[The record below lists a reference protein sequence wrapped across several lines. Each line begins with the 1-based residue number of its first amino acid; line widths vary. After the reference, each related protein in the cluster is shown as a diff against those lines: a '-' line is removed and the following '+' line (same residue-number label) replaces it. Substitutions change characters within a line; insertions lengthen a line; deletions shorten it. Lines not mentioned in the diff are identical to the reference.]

1 MSLHA
6 STSPSLPGRRLRV
19 QPQQHHYAGLE
30 VPTLD
35 PCTLAIIAKM
45 RTMREDLHA
54 RFDAVSVRLTAV
66 EQLHQHQHER
76 NNPVDPIATVDDG
89 RRASIAPV
97 HPPPDRNRASAEA
110 VWSPALLEDR
120 FVNTTR
126 GPTRPRPVQPPIT
139 PRHLPS
145 HITSAPRTSS
155 PTSVHPDSD
164 PSLQVSSSYAAA
176 PTSATEA
183 PAMWEDVLLEMRSF
197 RLKTATAR
205 RHNTTLVPT
214 SIEEA
219 AALGPVAPSCIDSAL
234 NNAAPTTFSSGASV
248 ALPSRA
254 PAPPLCSRKPIDRYP
269 PTSVL
274 PLTLV
279 SLSLFSSSRKPRS
292 LTSGCTTSVSPP
304 MSLPMLSTKYN
315 PKRLFGVITLDV
327 NRASTFLSG
336 IANFK
341 PAIKVNVPIVSGHSG
356 VNIVPLFCQVAH
368 VFFVSAGEQCEKCVH
383 RIQFGGDE
391 LVKVKDGAGTATLS
405 MAYAAAVFS
414 GE

>member
-120 FVNTTR
+120 F
-126 GPTRPRPVQPPIT
+126 
-139 PRHLPS
+139 
-145 HITSAPRTSS
+145 
-155 PTSVHPDSD
+155 
-164 PSLQVSSSYAAA
+164 
-176 PTSATEA
+176 
-183 PAMWEDVLLEMRSF
+183 
-197 RLKTATAR
+197 
-205 RHNTTLVPT
+205 
-214 SIEEA
+214 
-219 AALGPVAPSCIDSAL
+219 
-234 NNAAPTTFSSGASV
+234 
-248 ALPSRA
+248 
-254 PAPPLCSRKPIDRYP
+254 
-269 PTSVL
+269 
-274 PLTLV
+274 
-279 SLSLFSSSRKPRS
+279 
-292 LTSGCTTSVSPP
+292 
-304 MSLPMLSTKYN
+304 YN

>member
-1 MSLHA
+1 
-6 STSPSLPGRRLRV
+6 
-19 QPQQHHYAGLE
+19 
-30 VPTLD
+30 
-35 PCTLAIIAKM
+35 M

-248 ALPSRA
+248 ALPSLQ
-254 PAPPLCSRKPIDRYP
+254 PQTDR
-269 PTSVL
+269 
-274 PLTLV
+274 
-279 SLSLFSSSRKPRS
+279 SLSPDLRATVDTGQPLALLLKQETQVTN
-292 LTSGCTTSVSPP
+292 L
-304 MSLPMLSTKYN
+304 
-315 PKRLFGVITLDV
+315 RLYDIRLAPDV
-327 NRASTFLSG
+327 ASDVVYKVQPQ
-336 IANFK
+336 A
-341 PAIKVNVPIVSGHSG
+341 VNVPIVSGHSG

-414 GE
+414 GDNPPPRCLTADRAVRSLP

>member
-234 NNAAPTTFSSGASV
+234 NNAAPTT
-248 ALPSRA
+248 
-254 PAPPLCSRKPIDRYP
+254 
-269 PTSVL
+269 
-274 PLTLV
+274 
-279 SLSLFSSSRKPRS
+279 SLFSSSRKPRS

>member
-176 PTSATEA
+176 PTSATAA

-254 PAPPLCSRKPIDRYP
+254 PAPPLVSRARGYS
-269 PTSVL
+269 T
-274 PLTLV
+274 
-279 SLSLFSSSRKPRS
+279 SLFSSSRKPRS

-327 NRASTFLSG
+327 NRAFTFLSG

-341 PAIKVNVPIVSGHSG
+341 PAKVNVPIVSGHSG
-356 VNIVPLFCQVAH
+356 VNIVPPLLPGRPCLLRL
-368 VFFVSAGEQCEKCVH
+368 G
-383 RIQFGGDE
+383 RR
-391 LVKVKDGAGTATLS
+391 
-405 MAYAAAVFS
+405 AVR
-414 GE
+414 E

>member
-120 FVNTTR
+120 F
-126 GPTRPRPVQPPIT
+126 
-139 PRHLPS
+139 
-145 HITSAPRTSS
+145 
-155 PTSVHPDSD
+155 
-164 PSLQVSSSYAAA
+164 
-176 PTSATEA
+176 
-183 PAMWEDVLLEMRSF
+183 
-197 RLKTATAR
+197 
-205 RHNTTLVPT
+205 
-214 SIEEA
+214 
-219 AALGPVAPSCIDSAL
+219 
-234 NNAAPTTFSSGASV
+234 
-248 ALPSRA
+248 
-254 PAPPLCSRKPIDRYP
+254 
-269 PTSVL
+269 
-274 PLTLV
+274 
-279 SLSLFSSSRKPRS
+279 
-292 LTSGCTTSVSPP
+292 
-304 MSLPMLSTKYN
+304 YN

-368 VFFVSAGEQCEKCVH
+368 VFIVSAGEQYEKCVH

-414 GE
+414 GDLIRALRPERRERTVSSSAHIHVQQSDLLEAAPRPRSVAAPTPELMLEVDAAGCDLLRPNATTTAFVTWLLRLDSCVYHETPSRTSSVIRHIPQLSTRSTILAYRHCPGHAVLHISYVIFLRSPTHRRNYLGPCTRSAARAGRATVG

>member
-176 PTSATEA
+176 PT
-183 PAMWEDVLLEMRSF
+183 
-197 RLKTATAR
+197 
-205 RHNTTLVPT
+205 
-214 SIEEA
+214 
-219 AALGPVAPSCIDSAL
+219 
-234 NNAAPTTFSSGASV
+234 
-248 ALPSRA
+248 
-254 PAPPLCSRKPIDRYP
+254 
-269 PTSVL
+269 
-274 PLTLV
+274 
-279 SLSLFSSSRKPRS
+279 
-292 LTSGCTTSVSPP
+292 
-304 MSLPMLSTKYN
+304 
-315 PKRLFGVITLDV
+315 LFGVITLDV

-341 PAIKVNVPIVSGHSG
+341 PAKVNVPIVSGHSG

-414 GE
+414 GDLIRALRPERRERTVSSSAHIHVQQSDSDLLEAAPRPRSVAAPTPELMLEVDAAGSDLLHPNATTTAFEKARSLSPAPSSRDRIVETQPSP